1 MFVSTSPFPRDSE
14 SHKADDS
21 RERSARL
28 VKKTAWLMGC
38 SPDNKWLSN
47 FKNHQRCR
55 ANMETMTAHSRSI
68 STGSTELCLEL
79 QKGDTGWRGWTII
92 RWSVTGCPMQPC
104 LMAPRHRRAN
114 RCAKSRCYSRKWSE
128 KKTCVI
134 GKACNFMGHVPL
146 LCQLTREVLFKCIWV
161 SNLSPN
167 GHTSIWFGEWNTSH
181 VQLFGLSSTC
191 IDMFLNNLL
200 TCDHAGW

>member
-1 MFVSTSPFPRDSE
+1 MHKCVYIYIISRYMFISTSPFPRDSE

-92 RWSVTGCPMQPC
+92 RWSVTGCPIQPC
-104 LMAPRHRRAN
+104 FWWHRDTGGQIDVQSPDVTAGSDPR
-114 RCAKSRCYSRKWSE
+114 
-128 KKTCVI
+128 KK
-134 GKACNFMGHVPL
+134 HV
-146 LCQLTREVLFKCIWV
+146 W
-161 SNLSPN
+161 
-167 GHTSIWFGEWNTSH
+167 
-181 VQLFGLSSTC
+181 
-191 IDMFLNNLL
+191 
-200 TCDHAGW
+200 